1 MSETS
6 KSQKDLFKQYLAS
19 RTKLDEKVPEKV
31 IQKYELIQKYDIKK
45 KKHDEYSDKLKNK
58 FINELDTKKKRSIK
72 KEKQQSQPSSPI
84 PPSQPESDYEEE
96 QPQPNPQS
104 RGLFN
109 RPMFV

>member
-58 FINELDTKKKRSIK
+58 FINELDTKKKRSTK
-72 KEKQQSQPSSPI
+72 SQPPPSPI

-96 QPQPNPQS
+96 QPQPTPQS